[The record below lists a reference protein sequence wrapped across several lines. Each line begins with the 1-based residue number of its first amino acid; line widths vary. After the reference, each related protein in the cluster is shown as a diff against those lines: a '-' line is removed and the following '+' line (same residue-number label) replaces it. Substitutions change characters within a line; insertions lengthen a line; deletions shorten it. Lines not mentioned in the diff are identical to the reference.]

1 MVVAEKPAGNTP
13 TKPARLWRD
22 AFQAYNDAVGKK
34 GKKLDLDGA
43 NLVTSLADVVG
54 SVDTSRKSFEKWRH
68 DGGNWDK
75 ARSFIGTNLDY
86 AQRIGDQVA
95 ASSSASFPPAGA
107 IWTVA
112 TYAIKACQAQSKDYD
127 QLLSLIGEA
136 GSFLKTL
143 QIIENNF
150 PNCDC
155 YAECV
160 TDALASLMVVF
171 AIQTKYMW
179 EGRPLRFLYNL
190 VSGGSDAKL
199 GEAYGGVTTALSRLS
214 RANGLMAVRNT
225 QDIKQLMGSLGEKVD
240 FIHEEMIGYF
250 QDQGRRI
257 EVGFDHQEQNF
268 QQQSVSLASIQRSI
282 RELRSQLDQGTNAD
296 EEAAQPAKDVV
307 TGKSVALNITKQFFG
322 TPPSPLAKF
331 KELRRSFVP
340 GTDSWLYQHKKYQ
353 KWQDDE
359 QQNFLWI
366 TGKPGLGKSHLA
378 YSIIELLRT
387 KTKNDP
393 QASVAYY
400 FFQEE
405 NERFRS
411 VKSALRSIGLQIVT
425 QNQKLRESL
434 ASEVSDICC
443 EPWSLLNIWHW
454 TIDALYEEKS
464 TDQLFLVIDSLE
476 QANHGQANELLAFME
491 NIVDAKQKIKVV
503 FTGNDSDLLS
513 MWRKYR
519 VNKHFTTISIDPST
533 ARSGMQKLLDSR
545 FESLPRLSRFS
556 DHAKAEI
563 VKVLTDEKYG
573 LQYADR
579 ILQYLDSK
587 GLERPAMRALGELP
601 EDLPGFY
608 NNVLASCSGNLKE
621 QEQPLLKLIFAW
633 IAFAERPLTLEEAYH
648 LMMLKFGK
656 LTDLETELAGRCS
669 SILDMSSTLVWEER
683 KQKMQRKQVVQKGS
697 NFESPNDDDIQF
709 PDTFQPDSS
718 LLIHFQ
724 ENTLREYMR
733 SAEAPNNILQTSP
746 LLSHVDIFATCA
758 EVLCSPEDPGAL
770 KCPDSTRILQ
780 KYAANYWMAH
790 FKQIIDIAT
799 PQKDRVKGQTY
810 TISAPDEVVTRVV
823 ECFSRIS
830 SNENDVVKKLLQHDA
845 GTCYDDFTQGV
856 PYFIKLW
863 AQKALENPTIL
874 LQEEVRLWAQRAV
887 ENPAQVLQPLAR
899 SHHEVSVDPPEKE
912 VEDPGFY
919 KANEAEANKE
929 PGEEEDDDDLV
940 EEEGMNFSERV
951 VVLMGAFEDVKVGP
965 SGFRAI
971 AWALRP
977 EWPFDALVAFSESLD
992 VCETDTDKFATLA
1005 AMAKCLDNIAGKDE
1019 DAYDKACEALKLDR
1033 SGLDKTHDD
1042 LLHAALV
1049 VRATYESGHNML
1061 EAAVESLEEAMRV
1074 YSGDRTKTAKDFSML
1089 LRTLDKLGRHEHILS
1104 SIVTW
1109 GPIRL
1114 AVTAE
1119 DWGEVNLYY
1128 QKAAKQTGQEQVM
1141 MATYELLVQELSPLE
1156 WASPTRYQ
1164 YALGCRRS
1172 IGDTA
1177 KAKSLLY
1184 QILDADNCIN
1194 PATDTVSDSIPYLAR
1209 RELAEIIYEEFL
1221 QATSSAQK
1229 RASLAEIEG
1238 LPGRKLGNAHL
1249 AADVESNYLKRP
1261 EATILA
1267 RMYRRFGPV
1276 EKFEE
1281 TLTEA
1286 FNNCL
1291 ASLKDNNPWNDS
1303 VTLRELCNVLACL
1316 PGLQQE
1322 AAIVLSAQFYHL
1334 DKDLMFKSLD
1344 LMTRLE
1350 VNDEGLGLKDDGDGE
1365 WEDTDDEGEDIDE
1378 DNDNT
1383 DASPNDIDTIPKKP
1397 GNKDWLHA
1405 IIDND
1410 VNDLYDTTGHRGI
1423 RCGGYCLDNP
1433 GDITS
1438 WNQTAM
1444 YRCVV
1449 CTNCDW
1455 CETCYLKRV
1464 SNDGNSEGDK
1474 WRAYCGAE
1482 HQFIRGPATGW
1493 LGIKDG
1499 KIEME
1504 DQDPE
1509 EFQEWLG
1516 RLEREKWPRAWE
1528 EFWKG

>member
-1 MVVAEKPAGNTP
+1 
-13 TKPARLWRD
+13 
-22 AFQAYNDAVGKK
+22 
-34 GKKLDLDGA
+34 
-43 NLVTSLADVVG
+43 
-54 SVDTSRKSFEKWRH
+54 
-68 DGGNWDK
+68 
-75 ARSFIGTNLDY
+75 
-86 AQRIGDQVA
+86 
-95 ASSSASFPPAGA
+95 
-107 IWTVA
+107 
-112 TYAIKACQAQSKDYD
+112 
-127 QLLSLIGEA
+127 
-136 GSFLKTL
+136 
-143 QIIENNF
+143 
-150 PNCDC
+150 
-155 YAECV
+155 
-160 TDALASLMVVF
+160 
-171 AIQTKYMW
+171 
-179 EGRPLRFLYNL
+179 
-190 VSGGSDAKL
+190 
-199 GEAYGGVTTALSRLS
+199 
-214 RANGLMAVRNT
+214 
-225 QDIKQLMGSLGEKVD
+225 
-240 FIHEEMIGYF
+240 
-250 QDQGRRI
+250 
-257 EVGFDHQEQNF
+257 
-268 QQQSVSLASIQRSI
+268 
-282 RELRSQLDQGTNAD
+282 
-296 EEAAQPAKDVV
+296 
-307 TGKSVALNITKQFFG
+307 
-322 TPPSPLAKF
+322 
-331 KELRRSFVP
+331 
-340 GTDSWLYQHKKYQ
+340 
-353 KWQDDE
+353 
-359 QQNFLWI
+359 
-366 TGKPGLGKSHLA
+366 
-378 YSIIELLRT
+378 
-387 KTKNDP
+387 
-393 QASVAYY
+393 
-400 FFQEE
+400 
-405 NERFRS
+405 
-411 VKSALRSIGLQIVT
+411 
-425 QNQKLRESL
+425 
-434 ASEVSDICC
+434 
-443 EPWSLLNIWHW
+443 
-454 TIDALYEEKS
+454 
-464 TDQLFLVIDSLE
+464 
-476 QANHGQANELLAFME
+476 
-491 NIVDAKQKIKVV
+491 
-503 FTGNDSDLLS
+503 
-513 MWRKYR
+513 
-519 VNKHFTTISIDPST
+519 
-533 ARSGMQKLLDSR
+533 
-545 FESLPRLSRFS
+545 
-556 DHAKAEI
+556 
-563 VKVLTDEKYG
+563 
-573 LQYADR
+573 
-579 ILQYLDSK
+579 
-587 GLERPAMRALGELP
+587 MRALGELP

-608 NNVLASCSGNLKE
+608 NNVLASCSENLKE
-621 QEQPLLKLIFAW
+621 REQPLLKLIFAW

-683 KQKMQRKQVVQKGS
+683 KQKMQRKQVFQKGC
-697 NFESPNDDDIQF
+697 NFESPNDDNIQF

-718 LLIHFQ
+718 LLVHFQ

-746 LLSHVDIFATCA
+746 LLSHVDIFTTCA
-758 EVLCSPEDPGAL
+758 RVLCSPDDPGAL

-799 PQKDRVKGQTY
+799 PEKDPVKGQTY

-823 ECFSRIS
+823 ESFSRIS

-899 SHHEVSVDPPEKE
+899 SHVNHWYAEIHEDNVSQAFSFAWKAYATHEVSVDPPEKE

-940 EEEGMNFSERV
+940 EEEGMNSSERV

-977 EWPFDALVAFSESLD
+977 EWPFDALVAFGESLD

-1005 AMAKCLDNIAGKDE
+1005 AMAKCLDSIAGKDE

-1061 EAAVESLEEAMRV
+1061 EAAVESLEEAMKV

-1089 LRTLDKLGRHEHILS
+1089 LCTLDTLGRHEHILA

-1194 PATDTVSDSIPYLAR
+1194 PATDAVSDSIPYLAR

-1229 RASLAEIEG
+1229 RASLAEMEG
-1238 LPGRKLGNAHL
+1238 LPGRKLGNGHL

-1316 PGLQQE
+1316 PGLQHE

-1365 WEDTDDEGEDIDE
+1365 WEDTDDEGEDIGE

-1383 DASPNDIDTIPKKP
+1383 DASPNDIETIPKKP
-1397 GNKDWLHA
+1397 GNKDWLRT

-1482 HQFIRGPATGW
+1482 HEFIRGPATGW